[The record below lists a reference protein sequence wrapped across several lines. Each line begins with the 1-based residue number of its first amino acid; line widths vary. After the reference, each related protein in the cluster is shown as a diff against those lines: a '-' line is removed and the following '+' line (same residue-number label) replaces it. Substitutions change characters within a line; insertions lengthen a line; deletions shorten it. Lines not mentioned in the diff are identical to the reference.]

1 MVNYKFTSVG
11 DSLTPALK
19 KALRSVSMTN
29 KEGEIERDSIG
40 FAKRLN
46 LEVVKN
52 DLLKGLQNMDNAKDL
67 MPTLEKMAKEKPW
80 INSMIAYLEESD
92 VLPSQ
97 FFGVM
102 AKHFVTFGVTNTFQ
116 KSDET
121 LGIRTIIANE
131 SDNLNLWIDGW
142 RSTLEN
148 NFISNKRYSLYDST
162 GKLVRKNIENNI
174 KILKELT
181 ED

>member
-1 MVNYKFTSVG
+1 MIVLSTPEINFLEDLRFNPNDFVVNSKKDNTRDNTKPENTDFNEEDVRDGWMVNYKFTSVG

-46 LEVVKN
+46 LEAVKN

-80 INSMIAYLEESD
+80 IKSMIAYLE
-92 VLPSQ
+92 
-97 FFGVM
+97 G
-102 AKHFVTFGVTNTFQ
+102 
-116 KSDET
+116 
-121 LGIRTIIANE
+121 
-131 SDNLNLWIDGW
+131 
-142 RSTLEN
+142 
-148 NFISNKRYSLYDST
+148 
-162 GKLVRKNIENNI
+162 
-174 KILKELT
+174 
-181 ED
+181 